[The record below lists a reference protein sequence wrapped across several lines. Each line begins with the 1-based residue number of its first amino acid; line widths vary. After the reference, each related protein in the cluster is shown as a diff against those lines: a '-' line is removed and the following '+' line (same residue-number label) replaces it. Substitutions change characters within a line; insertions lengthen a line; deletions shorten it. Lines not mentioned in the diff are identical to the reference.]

1 MPCRRDYTS
10 YFLYRVAWSDFEL
23 WVGQSGSHGWESEL
37 EVGRRVGGLGSGVMA
52 VGLNQGWYV

>member
-1 MPCRRDYTS
+1 MPCGRDYTF

-52 VGLNQGWYV
+52 VGF